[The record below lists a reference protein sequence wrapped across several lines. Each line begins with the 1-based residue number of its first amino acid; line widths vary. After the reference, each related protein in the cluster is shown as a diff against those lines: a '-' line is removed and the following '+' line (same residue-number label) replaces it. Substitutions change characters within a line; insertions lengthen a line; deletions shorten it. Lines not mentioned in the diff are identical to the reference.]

1 MKLKSSISVRPSF
14 RACVLNDVQFEQ
26 GLTLV
31 FIFFFVF
38 SGLYIPVWTER
49 LLRCLNTAVRPVLV
63 GFIPLIYTCNG
74 LPAAVVPAGV
84 AYKRQ
89 NDVLI
94 AYLRESNFS
103 CVRVPNVR
111 KRDLLVSHNY
121 GNGYMYIHVCVS
133 NECAI

>member
-1 MKLKSSISVRPSF
+1 MKLKSSVSVRPSF

-49 LLRCLNTAVRPVLV
+49 RLNTAVRPVLV
-63 GFIPLIYTCNG
+63 GFIPLIYTFNG

-94 AYLRESNFS
+94 LTR
-103 CVRVPNVR
+103 
-111 KRDLLVSHNY
+111 
-121 GNGYMYIHVCVS
+121 M
-133 NECAI
+133 